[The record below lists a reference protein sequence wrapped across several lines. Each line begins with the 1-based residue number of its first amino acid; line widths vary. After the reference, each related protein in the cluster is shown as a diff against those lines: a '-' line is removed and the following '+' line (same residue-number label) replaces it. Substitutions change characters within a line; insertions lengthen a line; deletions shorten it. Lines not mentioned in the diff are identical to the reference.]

1 MSIIVIRARISA
13 GQLQCA
19 FPSLSS
25 AVTEKCAIEPRDF
38 HQPLGQIGLIL
49 MIEKIRCVNQLP
61 GLLLKHFLNRRV
73 SMPERI
79 HANAAEKIEIAFAFR
94 IPQINSAPAREEDF
108 LAVIGWQQQF
118 LLVPHYGSQIHAPM
132 TSVPYSSF

>member
-1 MSIIVIRARISA
+1 MPIVVVRTSIGAS
-13 GQLQCA
+13 QLQCA
-19 FPSLSS
+19 FPGFSS
-25 AVTEKCAIEPRDF
+25 AVAEKCAIEPRDF
-38 HQPLGQIGLIL
+38 HQPLRQIGLVFVV
-49 MIEKIRCVNQLP
+49 EEVRCVNQLP
-61 GLLLKHFLNRRV
+61 GLLLKHLLNCRM

-79 HANAAEKIEIAFAFR
+79 HANAAEEIEIAFAFR

-118 LLVPHYGSQIHAPM
+118 LLVPHYGNQIHAPM